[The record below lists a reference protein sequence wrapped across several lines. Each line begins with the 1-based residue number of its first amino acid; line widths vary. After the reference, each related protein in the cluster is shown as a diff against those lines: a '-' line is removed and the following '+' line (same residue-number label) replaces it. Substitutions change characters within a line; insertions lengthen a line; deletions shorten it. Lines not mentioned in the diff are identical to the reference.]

1 MSPVTPEMINYYI
14 QLLKDL
20 EQVKDGSTSALFWM
34 VVRGSEGPL
43 TVADVARRLGANPNT
58 AGLRTVL
65 EPAEHAVL
73 EQSDHGVI
81 VLAANVYIDGP
92 DIWARLTEN
101 AQAWGFWYLINA
113 ANRLFYAADGQLVT
127 EVDTLYPEASEC
139 WGPNPRALDSYL
151 GALRA
156 LADQK
161 RTDDHAGVTPS
172 APYPEWE
179 TALATVEAMTGVRL
193 DVDRFARGQQWVRPL
208 GGRLDVISTE

>member
-1 MSPVTPEMINYYI
+1 MSPVTPEMINYYT

-20 EQVKDGSTSALFWM
+20 ERVKDGSTNALFWM
-34 VVRGSEGPL
+34 VVRGREEPL
-43 TVADVARRLGANPNT
+43 TVADVARRLGADPNT
-58 AGLRTVL
+58 AVLRTVL

-81 VLAANVYIDGP
+81 VLAADVYIDGP

-127 EVDTLYPEASEC
+127 EVDILYPEPSGC
-139 WGPNPRALDSYL
+139 WGPDPRALDSYL

-161 RTDDHAGVTPS
+161 RTDDQAGVTPP

>member
-1 MSPVTPEMINYYI
+1 MSSVTPEMISYYM
-14 QLLKDL
+14 QLLNDL
-20 EQVKDGSTSALFWM
+20 ERVRGGSTDALFWM
-34 VVRGSEGPL
+34 VVRGREQPL
-43 TVADVARRLGANPNT
+43 TVADVARRLGADLDMT
-58 AGLRTVL
+58 SLRTVL

-81 VLAANVYIDGP
+81 LLAADVYIDGP

-113 ANRLFYAADGQLVT
+113 ANRLFHAADGQLVT
-127 EVDTLYPEASEC
+127 EMDTLRPEPSQC
-139 WGPNPRALDSYL
+139 WGRTPRALDSYL

-161 RTDDHAGVTPS
+161 RTDDQAGVTPS

-193 DVDRFARGQQWVRPL
+193 DVDRFTRGQQWVRPL
-208 GGRLDVISTE
+208 GGRLDAISNE